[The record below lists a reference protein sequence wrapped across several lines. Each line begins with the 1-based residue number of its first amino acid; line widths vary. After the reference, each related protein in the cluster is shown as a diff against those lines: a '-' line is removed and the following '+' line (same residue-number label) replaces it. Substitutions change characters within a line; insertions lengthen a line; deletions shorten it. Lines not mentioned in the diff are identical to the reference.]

1 VRIGVREDRDV
12 TSPAPDDLATRLYVV
27 VGRLVRTL
35 RRTGSAD
42 ISPGALSALAS
53 LSRGGSCRLGD
64 LATREG
70 VAAPTMTR
78 IVAVLEDGGLVFRA
92 PDPED
97 RRAVLVD
104 ATDAGRELVEGESFA
119 RSSALR
125 RRMAALSAEDRAAL
139 EAAVPV
145 LEALAR
151 DELLSGTGEA
161 ASEADAAGS
170 EADASASVNE
180 GSASRTEGSAS
191 GNGDPESAPGFAL

>member
-1 VRIGVREDRDV
+1 M

-78 IVAVLEDGGLVFRA
+78 IVAVLEDGGLVRRA
-92 PDPED
+92 PDPD
-97 RRAVLVD
+97 DKRAVLVD
-104 ATDAGRELVEGESFA
+104 ATDAGRELVQGESFA

-125 RRMAALSAEDRAAL
+125 RRMAALSAGDRAAL

-151 DELLSGTGEA
+151 DEPLSGRGA
-161 ASEADAAGS
+161 A
-170 EADASASVNE
+170 
-180 GSASRTEGSAS
+180 ASRTEVSAS
-191 GNGDPESAPGFAL
+191 GNEVSASRNAEPESTPGFAL